1 MRHYSI
7 TYAAAKGAAVR
18 KAEKEKDTGLA
29 GVFFF

>member
-1 MRHYSI
+1 MQQR
-7 TYAAAKGAAVR
+7 KGAAVQ

>member
-1 MRHYSI
+1 MQQR
-7 TYAAAKGAAVR
+7 KGTAVR